1 MLVTVAICTRN
12 RAASLARTL
21 ECLIDMAPPD
31 VPWEVL
37 VIDNGSTDNTPQVLA
52 GFVGRLPLRW
62 ETEARA
68 GISHARNRAAAA
80 AQGAYI
86 AWTDDDTLVDREWLA
101 TYARAFARWP
111 EATLFGGRIEPVLLP
126 PQTRLFRDHFGL
138 LTLPLGARDLGPET
152 RPLDARE
159 VPFGANFAVRTA
171 EQRRFPFD
179 AGLGKGPSQ
188 LRLAEETAVCEAML
202 RAGCSG
208 WWLPDSRV
216 RHLVPPEQQTLAHV
230 RRYYVAAGETEAYRY
245 GAPGP
250 RIFGV
255 PRWLWRR
262 LLQRSASYHLTRQT
276 APASV
281 WLPHL
286 IALAQAEGAV
296 AYWRRAARAG

>member
-21 ECLIDMAPPD
+21 NSLVAMDSPNVA
-31 VPWEVL
+31 WEVL
-37 VIDNGSTDNTPQVLA
+37 VIDNGSTDDTAGVLA
-52 GFVGRLPLRW
+52 RFAGQLPIRS

-68 GISHARNRAAAA
+68 GISHARNRAAASA
-80 AQGAYI
+80 RGTYI

-101 TYARAFARWP
+101 TYVRAFARWP
-111 EATLFGGRIEPVLLP
+111 EAVLFGGRIEPVLLP
-126 PQTRLFRDHFGL
+126 PQTKLFREHFHL
-138 LTLPLGARDLGPET
+138 LSSPLGARDLGPQA
-152 RPLDARE
+152 RPLDARA

-171 EQRRFPFD
+171 AQRRFSFD
-179 AGLGKGPSQ
+179 AGLGKSPFQ
-188 LRLAEETAVCEAML
+188 LRLAEETAVCEAIL
-202 RAGCSG
+202 RAGFGG

-216 RHLVPPEQQTLAHV
+216 RHLVPPEQQTLAHI
-230 RRYYVAAGETEAYRY
+230 RRYYVAAGETDAYRY

-250 RIFGV
+250 RVFGV

-262 LLQRSASYHLTRQT
+262 WLQRSASYHLTRKL

-286 IALAQAEGAV
+286 ILLAQAEGAV